1 MINLCS
7 TYKCSFYT
15 AGRNGQK
22 LFVAYKNSNFKV
34 HVQYMYSEP
43 SMSILIIPIV
53 VNYNKANEE
62 CKIASNARKQLPSSA
77 RKALTI

>member
-1 MINLCS
+1 
-7 TYKCSFYT
+7 
-15 AGRNGQK
+15 
-22 LFVAYKNSNFKV
+22 
-34 HVQYMYSEP
+34 MYSEP

-62 CKIASNARKQLPSSA
+62 CKIASNARKQLPSGA